1 MTDTST
7 TPAKR
12 VELSHQVAS
21 MLAEETPEARLG
33 RSFVRFAEAL
43 LDPDSRRI
51 DEVISIDAR
60 FHELE
65 AAGLPPGPE
74 GFKLFRKQINTA
86 FPDEHTVIV
95 AMRFPEENY
104 IETELDCTA
113 THRGELMGIPA
124 TGRSVRFTVH
134 TRNRFEHGRMA
145 ERWDRMDFAGLMAQI
160 SGPLN

>member
-1 MTDTST
+1 MIDTST

-12 VELSHQVAS
+12 VELSDQVAS
-21 MLAEETPEARLG
+21 MLAQQTPEARLG
-33 RSFVRFAEAL
+33 RLFVLFAEAL
-43 LDPDSRRI
+43 ADPDSRRI
-51 DEVISIDAR
+51 DEIIAVDSR

-113 THRGELMGIPA
+113 THRGELMGMPA

-134 TRNRFEHGRMA
+134 TRNRFEHGKMV
-145 ERWDRMDFAGLMAQI
+145 ERWDRMDVAGLMAQI
-160 SGPLN
+160 SG

>member
-1 MTDTST
+1 MTDAST
-7 TPAKR
+7 TPAR
-12 VELSHQVAS
+12 RIELSHQVAS
-21 MLAEETPEARLG
+21 MLAQETPEAQLG
-33 RSFVRFAEAL
+33 RLFVRFAEAL
-43 LDPDSRRI
+43 IDPDSRRI
-51 DEVISIDAR
+51 DEVITSNAR

-65 AAGLPPGPE
+65 DAGLPPGPE

-104 IETELDCTA
+104 IETELACTA

-124 TGRSVRFTVH
+124 TGRSVTFTVH

-145 ERWDRMDFAGLMAQI
+145 ERWDRMDVASLVAQI
-160 SGPLN
+160 NG